1 MKNYRNKRWRLA
13 GIVVLIYFVVG
24 IILFFIQDRIIFHP
38 KALPQDYVFKF
49 NQPFK
54 EINLTVEEN
63 HNLNIVQFFT
73 KEKPKG
79 LVLFFHGNMTNIERY
94 TPLAPHFTKND
105 YEVWMIDYPGYGKTT
120 GKRTEQRMYSD
131 ALQFYKMAK
140 QKFSP
145 ENIIIYGKSL
155 GTGVASYLASE
166 KKCKKVILETP
177 YYSMRSMARTYAPLY
192 PAALIKYYFPVNEY
206 LKKVNVP
213 ITIFHGTMD
222 EVIPYKQSKKIKEE
236 LPKIELITVPEAFHN
251 NLYKF
256 PLVIQ
261 KMDSL
266 LAE

>member
-1 MKNYRNKRWRLA
+1 
-13 GIVVLIYFVVG
+13 
-24 IILFFIQDRIIFHP
+24 
-38 KALPQDYVFKF
+38 
-49 NQPFK
+49 
-54 EINLTVEEN
+54 
-63 HNLNIVQFFT
+63 
-73 KEKPKG
+73 
-79 LVLFFHGNMTNIERY
+79 
-94 TPLAPHFTKND
+94 
-105 YEVWMIDYPGYGKTT
+105 
-120 GKRTEQRMYSD
+120 
-131 ALQFYKMAK
+131 MAK